1 MLNIKLDDE
10 YKIVSDSNN
19 YMLQKLG
26 QGQGEK
32 NKGKETISTI
42 GYYGSLEFA
51 LKSYK
56 QLLIRESDITTINE
70 LLAAIKA
77 IDLKIE
83 KVLGGS

>member
-1 MLNIKLDDE
+1 MLDIKLDDE

-32 NKGKETISTI
+32 NKGETTINTI
-42 GYYGSLEFA
+42 GYYGSLEA
-51 LKSYK
+51 VLKGYK
-56 QLLIRESDITTINE
+56 QLLIRESDITIIDE

-83 KVLGGS
+83 KILGGN